1 LVNPQYPTP
10 KTKITQKGGNQAM
23 KELKSFEELVLSLE
37 KVTREILSSEE
48 GFSRMPR
55 MLREDLAERLGRVR
69 LYLLFAR
76 NHTKEVTHGKIRKSG

>member
-1 LVNPQYPTP
+1 
-10 KTKITQKGGNQAM
+10 M

-37 KVTREILSSEE
+37 KLTAKILSSEE